1 MTASRRQIGASI
13 VPYSVFCV
21 HFLCVTKEPA
31 EFTASL
37 INQHLYKLKRRKA
50 SISQVTQHC
59 QQAPYQ

>member
-13 VPYSVFCV
+13 VPNSVFCV

-37 INQHLYKLKRRKA
+37 IDQHL
-50 SISQVTQHC
+50 
-59 QQAPYQ
+59 